1 MSYPY
6 RYTVTVKDATP
17 GQFNEIAKD
26 FCDYY
31 KETYSNDNIEVI
43 EVEDER
49 GIYFEDYGRERFIGF
64 ENCPAE
70 ALSRG
75 FPEFEIEWRRVYAGD
90 YSAVEVT
97 YKNAKVVKQKFIDAD
112 LSMYY

>member
-1 MSYPY
+1 MSYPH

-17 GQFNEIAKD
+17 GQFNLIAKD

-31 KETYSNDNIEVI
+31 KETFSNDNIIV
-43 EVEDER
+43 VEDER
-49 GIYFEDYGRERFIGF
+49 SMYFEDIRNERFIGF

-70 ALSRG
+70 ALSRE

-97 YKNAKVVKQKFIDAD
+97 YKDAKVVKQKIIDAD

>member
-6 RYTVTVKDATP
+6 RYTITVKDTTP
-17 GQFNEIAKD
+17 GQFNVIAKD

-31 KETYSNDNIEVI
+31 KETFSNDNIEVI
-43 EVEDER
+43 EDER
-49 GIYFEDYGRERFIGF
+49 SMYFEDYGKERFIGF
-64 ENCPAE
+64 DNCPAE
-70 ALSRG
+70 ALSRE
-75 FPEFEIEWRRVYAGD
+75 FPEFDIEWRRVYAGD

>member
-1 MSYPY
+1 M
-6 RYTVTVKDATP
+6 
-17 GQFNEIAKD
+17 
-26 FCDYY
+26 
-31 KETYSNDNIEVI
+31 
-43 EVEDER
+43 
-49 GIYFEDYGRERFIGF
+49 YFEDIGNERFIGF

-75 FPEFEIEWRRVYAGD
+75 FPEFEIEWRRLYAGD

-97 YKNAKVVKQKFIDAD
+97 YKNAKVIREKIIDAD

>member
-6 RYTVTVKDATP
+6 RYTITVKDATP

-31 KETYSNDNIEVI
+31 KEIFSDDNIEVI
-43 EVEDER
+43 EDKR
-49 GIYFEDYGRERFIGF
+49 SMYFEDIGRERFIGF

-97 YKNAKVVKQKFIDAD
+97 YKNAKVIREKIIDAD

>member
-1 MSYPY
+1 MPYPH

-17 GQFNEIAKD
+17 GQFNLIAKD

-31 KETYSNDNIEVI
+31 KETFSNDNIIV
-43 EVEDER
+43 VEDER
-49 GIYFEDYGRERFIGF
+49 SMYFEDIGNERFIGF

-75 FPEFEIEWRRVYAGD
+75 FPEFEIEWRRLYAGD

-97 YKNAKVVKQKFIDAD
+97 YKNAKVIREKIIDAD

>member
-1 MSYPY
+1 MSYPH

-17 GQFNEIAKD
+17 GQFNLIAKD

-31 KETYSNDNIEVI
+31 KETFSNDNIIV
-43 EVEDER
+43 VEDER
-49 GIYFEDYGRERFIGF
+49 SMYFEDIGNERFIGF
-64 ENCPAE
+64 ENCPVE
-70 ALSRG
+70 ALSRE

-97 YKNAKVVKQKFIDAD
+97 YKDAKVVKQKIIDAD

>member
-1 MSYPY
+1 MSYPH

-17 GQFNEIAKD
+17 GQFNLIAKD

-31 KETYSNDNIEVI
+31 KETFSNDNIIV
-43 EVEDER
+43 VEEER
-49 GIYFEDYGRERFIGF
+49 SMYFEDIGNERFIGF

-75 FPEFEIEWRRVYAGD
+75 FPEFEIEWRRLYAGD

-97 YKNAKVVKQKFIDAD
+97 YKNAKVIREKIIDAD

>member
-6 RYTVTVKDATP
+6 RYTITVKDATP

-31 KETYSNDNIEVI
+31 KEIFSNDNIEVI
-43 EVEDER
+43 EDKR
-49 GIYFEDYGRERFIGF
+49 SMYFEDIGRERFIGF

-97 YKNAKVVKQKFIDAD
+97 YKNAKVVKQEFIDAD

>member
-6 RYTVTVKDATP
+6 RYTITVKDATP

-31 KETYSNDNIEVI
+31 KEIFSDDNIEVI
-43 EVEDER
+43 EDKR
-49 GIYFEDYGRERFIGF
+49 SMYFEDIGRERFIGF

-90 YSAVEVT
+90 YSAIEVT
-97 YKNAKVVKQKFIDAD
+97 YKNAKVVKQEFIDAD

>member
-6 RYTVTVKDATP
+6 RYTITVKDATP

-31 KETYSNDNIEVI
+31 KEIFSDDNIEVI
-43 EVEDER
+43 EDKR
-49 GIYFEDYGRERFIGF
+49 SMYFEDIGRERFIGF

-97 YKNAKVVKQKFIDAD
+97 YKNAKVVKQEFIDAD

>member
-1 MSYPY
+1 MSYPH

-17 GQFNEIAKD
+17 GQFNLIAKD

-31 KETYSNDNIEVI
+31 KETFSNDNIIV
-43 EVEDER
+43 VEDER
-49 GIYFEDYGRERFIGF
+49 SMYFEDIGNKRFIGF

-75 FPEFEIEWRRVYAGD
+75 FPEFEIEWRRLYAGD

-97 YKNAKVVKQKFIDAD
+97 YKNAKVIREKIIDAD

>member
-1 MSYPY
+1 MSYPH

-17 GQFNEIAKD
+17 GQFNLIAKD

-31 KETYSNDNIEVI
+31 KETFSNDNIIV
-43 EVEDER
+43 VEDER
-49 GIYFEDYGRERFIGF
+49 SMYFEDIGNERFIGF

-75 FPEFEIEWRRVYAGD
+75 FPEFEIEWRRLYAGE

-97 YKNAKVVKQKFIDAD
+97 YKNAKVIREKIIDAD

>member
-6 RYTVTVKDATP
+6 RYTITVKDATP

-31 KETYSNDNIEVI
+31 KEIFSDDNIEVI
-43 EVEDER
+43 EVENER
-49 GIYFEDYGRERFIGF
+49 GIYFEDYGSERFIGF
-64 ENCPAE
+64 GNCPAE

-75 FPEFEIEWRRVYAGD
+75 FPEFEIKWRRVYAGD

-97 YKNAKVVKQKFIDAD
+97 YKNAKVVKEEFFDAD

>member
-1 MSYPY
+1 MSYPH

-17 GQFNEIAKD
+17 GQFNLIAKD

-31 KETYSNDNIEVI
+31 KETFSNDNIIV
-43 EVEDER
+43 VEDER
-49 GIYFEDYGRERFIGF
+49 SMYFEDIGNEWFIGF

-70 ALSRG
+70 ALSRE

-97 YKNAKVVKQKFIDAD
+97 YKDAKVVKQKIIDAD

>member
-1 MSYPY
+1 MSYPH

-31 KETYSNDNIEVI
+31 KETFSDDNIIV
-43 EVEDER
+43 VEDER
-49 GIYFEDYGRERFIGF
+49 SMYFEDYGKERLIGF

-75 FPEFEIEWRRVYAGD
+75 FPEFEIEWRRLYAGD

-97 YKNAKVVKQKFIDAD
+97 YKNAKVIREKIIDAD

>member
-1 MSYPY
+1 MSYPH

-17 GQFNEIAKD
+17 GQFNLIAKD

-31 KETYSNDNIEVI
+31 KETFSNDNIIV
-43 EVEDER
+43 VEDER
-49 GIYFEDYGRERFIGF
+49 SMYFEDIGNERFIGF

-75 FPEFEIEWRRVYAGD
+75 FPEFEIEWRRLYAGD

-97 YKNAKVVKQKFIDAD
+97 YKNAKVIREKIIDAD

>member
-6 RYTVTVKDATP
+6 RYTVTVKDASP

-31 KETYSNDNIEVI
+31 KETFSNDNIKV
-43 EVEDER
+43 VEDER
-49 GIYFEDYGRERFIGF
+49 SMYFEDCGREMFIGF

-75 FPEFEIEWRRVYAGD
+75 FPEFEIEWKRVYAGD

-97 YKNAKVVKQKFIDAD
+97 YKNAKVVKEKFIDAD

>member
-1 MSYPY
+1 MSYPH

-17 GQFNEIAKD
+17 GQFNLIAKD

-31 KETYSNDNIEVI
+31 KETFSNDNIIV
-43 EVEDER
+43 VEDER
-49 GIYFEDYGRERFIGF
+49 SMYFEDIGNEKFIGF

-75 FPEFEIEWRRVYAGD
+75 FPEFEIEWRRLYAGD

-97 YKNAKVVKQKFIDAD
+97 YKNAKVIREKIIDAD

>member
-1 MSYPY
+1 MSYPHK
-6 RYTVTVKDATP
+6 YTVTVKNATP
-17 GQFNEIAKD
+17 GQFNLIAKD

-31 KETYSNDNIEVI
+31 KETFSNDNIIV
-43 EVEDER
+43 VEDER
-49 GIYFEDYGRERFIGF
+49 SMYFEDIGNERFIGF

-75 FPEFEIEWRRVYAGD
+75 FPEFEIEWRRLYAGD

-97 YKNAKVVKQKFIDAD
+97 YKNAKVIREKIIDAD

>member
-6 RYTVTVKDATP
+6 RYTITVKDATP
-17 GQFNEIAKD
+17 GQFDLIAKD

-31 KETYSNDNIEVI
+31 KETFSNDNIKA
-43 EVEDER
+43 VEDER
-49 GIYFEDYGRERFIGF
+49 SIYFEGIGNEMFIGF

-97 YKNAKVVKQKFIDAD
+97 YKNAKVVKQKIIDAD

>member
-1 MSYPY
+1 MSYPH

-17 GQFNEIAKD
+17 GQFNLIAKD

-31 KETYSNDNIEVI
+31 KETFSNDNIIV
-43 EVEDER
+43 VEDER
-49 GIYFEDYGRERFIGF
+49 SMYFEDIGNERFIGF

-75 FPEFEIEWRRVYAGD
+75 FPEFEIEWRRLYAGINDNLNMYINDHLRMYTSD
-90 YSAVEVT
+90 YAL
-97 YKNAKVVKQKFIDAD
+97 I
-112 LSMYY
+112 

>member
-1 MSYPY
+1 MSYLY
-6 RYTVTVKDATP
+6 RYTITVKDATP

-31 KETYSNDNIEVI
+31 KEIFSNDNIEVI
-43 EVEDER
+43 EDKR
-49 GIYFEDYGRERFIGF
+49 SMYFEDIGRERFIGF

-90 YSAVEVT
+90 YSAVELT
-97 YKNAKVVKQKFIDAD
+97 YKNAKVVKQKIIDAD

>member
-1 MSYPY
+1 MSYPH

-17 GQFNEIAKD
+17 GQFNLIAKD

-31 KETYSNDNIEVI
+31 KETFSNDNIIV
-43 EVEDER
+43 VEDER
-49 GIYFEDYGRERFIGF
+49 SMYFEDIGNERFIGF

-75 FPEFEIEWRRVYAGD
+75 FPEFEIEWRRLYTGD

-97 YKNAKVVKQKFIDAD
+97 YKNAKVIREKIIDAD

>member
-6 RYTVTVKDATP
+6 RYTITVKDATP

-31 KETYSNDNIEVI
+31 KEIFSNDNIEVI
-43 EVEDER
+43 EDKR
-49 GIYFEDYGRERFIGF
+49 SMYFEDIGRERFIGF

-97 YKNAKVVKQKFIDAD
+97 YKNAKVIREKIIDAD